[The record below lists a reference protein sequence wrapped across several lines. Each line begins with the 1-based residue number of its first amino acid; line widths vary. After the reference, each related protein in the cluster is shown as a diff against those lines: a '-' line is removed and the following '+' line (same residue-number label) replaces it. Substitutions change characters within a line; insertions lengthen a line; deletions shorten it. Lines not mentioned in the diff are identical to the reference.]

1 MAKNNNI
8 SFKPEAV
15 TKLLLSSLPERA
27 RDIIKKRFGLE
38 QSERLTLDAIGQ
50 KYGITRER
58 VRQIE
63 DFSLKAIRRSG
74 EFAGAAGVFAELHRV
89 LDDYGGIVHE
99 RGFLKHLSDDEVSQ
113 NNFHFLL
120 VLGNEFTKL
129 KEDDEFHH
137 RWIIDETLA
146 ERVHA
151 ALRRVA
157 TGLAED
163 DLLSEEEMV
172 KRLLEAIDER
182 ARDEVLLNKARRWL
196 CLSKQLGLNPVG
208 EWGRADSP
216 NVRVR
221 GVRDYAFL
229 VLRRQGSPMHFMEVA
244 KTISGSFNRSANPAT
259 CHNELIKD
267 QRFVLVGR
275 GMYALTEWGYRPG
288 IVREVVAGILKE
300 HGPLTEEEVLGRVL
314 KERYVKPNTILINLK
329 NPDYFKKNKQGRYLV
344 A

>member
-1 MAKNNNI
+1 MAKNNL

-15 TKLLLSSLPERA
+15 VKTLLSSLPERA

-38 QSERLTLDAIGQ
+38 NKERLTLDAIGQ

-63 DFSLKAIRRSG
+63 DFSIRAIRRAND
-74 EFAGAAGVFAELHRV
+74 FIAAGDIFAELHRV
-89 LDDYGGIVHE
+89 LNDYGGIAHE
-99 RGFLKHLSDDEVSQ
+99 REFFKYLDDNEVTQ

-120 VLGNEFTKL
+120 VLGSEFTKL
-129 KEDDEFHH
+129 KEDDNFHH
-137 RWIIDETLA
+137 CWTVDDALA
-146 ERVHA
+146 TRVHE
-151 ALRRVA
+151 ALARVVE
-157 TGLAED
+157 GLKED
-163 DLLSEEEMV
+163 DLLSEAEIVNRM
-172 KRLLEAIDER
+172 LTALAER
-182 ARDEVLLNKARRWL
+182 SRDEAMLNRGRRWL
-196 CLSKQLGLNPVG
+196 LISKQLGLNPVG
-208 EWGRADSP
+208 EWGLAHSP

-244 KTISGSFNRSANPAT
+244 KSISGSFARSANPAT

-267 QRFVLVGR
+267 KRFVLVGR

-288 IVREVVAGILKE
+288 IVREVVENILKE
-300 HGPLTEEEVLGRVL
+300 FGPLTEEEVLSRAL

-329 NPDYFKKNKQGRYLV
+329 NPDYFKQDKQGRYLV